1 MDIEIIFKIAAIG
14 ILTAVINQI
23 LKIAGKEEIATF
35 VTLAGIIVVLFSVVN
50 MISDLFTTVKS
61 LFSIYQ
67 GFDLEFAKIIVLG
80 IILSVLT
87 VLLKNIKPE
96 YSLICVIVG
105 SIILVMYIL
114 SGVQS
119 IFEYFKTIVDRTGV
133 DNVMF
138 STLLKIIGVGYLIE
152 FSASICN
159 DSGNSSIAD
168 KIVLAGKILIFSMSL
183 PIITNLFNM
192 VLELI

>member
-1 MDIEIIFKIAAIG
+1 M
-14 ILTAVINQI
+14 
-23 LKIAGKEEIATF
+23 
-35 VTLAGIIVVLFSVVN
+35 
-50 MISDLFTTVKS
+50 
-61 LFSIYQ
+61 
-67 GFDLEFAKIIVLG
+67 EFAKIIVFG

>member
-1 MDIEIIFKIAAIG
+1 M
-14 ILTAVINQI
+14 
-23 LKIAGKEEIATF
+23 
-35 VTLAGIIVVLFSVVN
+35 
-50 MISDLFTTVKS
+50 
-61 LFSIYQ
+61 
-67 GFDLEFAKIIVLG
+67 EFAKIIVLG

-96 YSLICVIVG
+96 YYLICVIVG

>member
-1 MDIEIIFKIAAIG
+1 M
-14 ILTAVINQI
+14 
-23 LKIAGKEEIATF
+23 
-35 VTLAGIIVVLFSVVN
+35 
-50 MISDLFTTVKS
+50 
-61 LFSIYQ
+61 
-67 GFDLEFAKIIVLG
+67 G

-105 SIILVMYIL
+105 SIILVMYML

>member
-1 MDIEIIFKIAAIG
+1 M
-14 ILTAVINQI
+14 
-23 LKIAGKEEIATF
+23 
-35 VTLAGIIVVLFSVVN
+35 
-50 MISDLFTTVKS
+50 
-61 LFSIYQ
+61 
-67 GFDLEFAKIIVLG
+67 EFAKIIVLG

-159 DSGNSSIAD
+159 DSGNTSIAD

>member
-1 MDIEIIFKIAAIG
+1 M
-14 ILTAVINQI
+14 
-23 LKIAGKEEIATF
+23 
-35 VTLAGIIVVLFSVVN
+35 
-50 MISDLFTTVKS
+50 
-61 LFSIYQ
+61 
-67 GFDLEFAKIIVLG
+67 EFAKIIVLG

-152 FSASICN
+152 FSAGICN

>member
-1 MDIEIIFKIAAIG
+1 M
-14 ILTAVINQI
+14 
-23 LKIAGKEEIATF
+23 
-35 VTLAGIIVVLFSVVN
+35 
-50 MISDLFTTVKS
+50 
-61 LFSIYQ
+61 
-67 GFDLEFAKIIVLG
+67 EFAKIIVLG
-80 IILSVLT
+80 INLSVLT
-87 VLLKNIKPE
+87 VILKNIKPE

-105 SIILVMYIL
+105 SIILVKYIL